1 MPSNY
6 QVFHRK
12 QDIGKRISQLHREE
26 QLAVGIVATGS
37 VDELTDAVS
46 ACVNAVRWPVS
57 VIMYEEMGRVVEL
70 RSMFPQVTFIVF
82 QNPVTMGTK
91 LNAMADECYTTYF
104 FIIRSDQR
112 ILAFNDEELFA
123 LLRRSDR
130 PAAVVPTLVNR
141 NGEPMPSIQAPMV
154 REGMVDPMPF
164 FPSTAIVPTLYPFF
178 GVGMYDR
185 ALFQRLRGFD
195 ENIVSDYWQFLDF
208 GARCWLYGYPIF
220 CHPRFAMAFTSR
232 QAIIE
237 DRSNQPGME
246 RCTTKAL
253 GVRQI
258 NGKNYTRKYSRNTDV
273 RLLRTEVKKRLALY
287 KTDFFQ
293 LMADWKA
300 PEASG

>member
-164 FPSTAIVPTLYPFF
+164 FPSTAIIPTLYPFL
-178 GVGMYDR
+178 GWACMT
-185 ALFQRLRGFD
+185 ALCSNACGGFD
-195 ENIVSDYWQFLDF
+195 ENIVSDYWQFLISVPAVGCMVTQFFVTRALPWHSPAVRRLSRTVPTNRAWSDAPPKPWVS
-208 GARCWLYGYPIF
+208 GRSTAKIIRVNTAGTRCPF
-220 CHPRFAMAFTSR
+220 V
-232 QAIIE
+232 E
-237 DRSNQPGME
+237 DRSE
-246 RCTTKAL
+246 ETI
-253 GVRQI
+253 GV
-258 NGKNYTRKYSRNTDV
+258 V
-273 RLLRTEVKKRLALY
+273 
-287 KTDFFQ
+287 
-293 LMADWKA
+293 
-300 PEASG
+300 